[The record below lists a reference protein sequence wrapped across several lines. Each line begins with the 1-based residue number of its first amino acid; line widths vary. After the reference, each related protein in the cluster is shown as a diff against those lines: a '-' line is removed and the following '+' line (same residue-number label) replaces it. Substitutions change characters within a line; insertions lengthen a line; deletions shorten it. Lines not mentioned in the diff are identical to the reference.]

1 MENDITLDE
10 LNNTINNDNTRA
22 GQTID
27 RRVSN
32 LTEKLKTEGEEKAR
46 IDQARAD
53 AEAKA
58 NAMEKE
64 RDFYSSFSDSTS
76 QYPQA
81 SEYKDA
87 IKEKVM
93 SGYTVEDATVS
104 ILAKEGKLNYQPQ
117 RENIAGGSATNS
129 LQTEGSKT
137 TGEMDRAE
145 KRAALVQAENE
156 GGSLS
161 AILRRSN

>member
-1 MENDITLDE
+1 MDTDIIIDE
-10 LNNTINNDNTRA
+10 PINNDNTRN

-27 RRVSN
+27 RRVQG
-32 LTEKLKTEGEEKAR
+32 LTEKLKTQGEDTERERIARQEAETKAL
-46 IDQARAD
+46 
-53 AEAKA
+53 
-58 NAMEKE
+58 NLEKE

-81 SEYKDA
+81 SEYKDQ

-93 SGYTVEDATVS
+93 AGYTVEDATVS
-104 ILAKEGKLNYQPQ
+104 ILAKEGKLTNAPAP

-129 LQTEGSKT
+129 LQAEGSKT
-137 TGEMDRAE
+137 TAEMDRAE
-145 KRAALVQAENE
+145 KRAALIQAEQE